1 MFLNNPRPYLCVV
14 DYQECLTYLFSKL
27 PMFSRTGPAAIKP
40 DLTNTLALCNHL
52 GNPQNK
58 FKSIHIAGTNGKGSV
73 SHMLASI
80 FQEQGY
86 KTGLYTSPHLKDFR
100 ERIKINGEMISKEA
114 VVDFTDR
121 IKHFIEEIEP
131 SFFEVTVGMAFE
143 YFAENKVDLAIIETG
158 LGGRL
163 DSTNVIDPE
172 ISVITNIGFDHMS
185 LLGNTLE
192 AISTEKAGIIKK
204 EKPVVVGR
212 TQMETVGVFK
222 EKSHSMNAPIFFAD
236 EEYSVGDVNQSADLL
251 TFNISNKNKFT
262 RKITSNLNSL
272 YQLENIRTV
281 VATIDHLS
289 KTSFHIEEHS
299 LIDGIRKTS
308 SNTGLR
314 GRWEKIS
321 DQPTVIIDVGHN
333 PDGIK
338 EIIRQLSN
346 STYKNLFIIIG
357 LSKDKDYLEILS
369 MLPKEAEYG
378 FTQANIPRALE
389 ADTLKDEALKFGL
402 KGQAFSDVNLALGD
416 AKSKANAEDLI
427 LICGSLFVIG
437 ELEF

>member
-1 MFLNNPRPYLCVV
+1 
-14 DYQECLTYLFSKL
+14 
-27 PMFSRTGPAAIKP
+27 MFSRTGPAAIKP
-40 DLTNTLALCNHL
+40 DLTNTLALCNQL

-100 ERIKINGEMISKEA
+100 ERIKINGEMISQQA
-114 VVDFTDR
+114 VVDFTDS
-121 IKHFIEEIEP
+121 IKTFIEEIEP
-131 SFFEVTVGMAFE
+131 SFFEVTVGMAFH
-143 YFAENKVDLAIIETG
+143 YFAEKNVDIAIIETG

-163 DSTNVIDPE
+163 DSTNIIDPE

-204 EKPVVVGR
+204 NKPVVIGK
-212 TQMETVGVFK
+212 TQTETSEVFR
-222 EKSHSMNAPIFFAD
+222 EKAILMNAPIFFAD
-236 EEYSVGDVNQSADLL
+236 EEYSVSDVNQERDLL
-251 TFNISNKNKFT
+251 TFTISNKNNYS
-262 RKITSNLNSL
+262 RKISSNLNSL

-281 VATIDHLS
+281 VATIDHLD
-289 KTSFHIEEHS
+289 KTPFKIQEKS
-299 LIDGIRKTS
+299 LVDGIRKTT

-314 GRWEKIS
+314 GRWEKIGEHPS
-321 DQPTVIIDVGHN
+321 IIIDVGHN

-346 STYKNLFIIIG
+346 STYNKLHVIVG

-369 MLPKEAEYG
+369 MLPKDAEYG
-378 FTQANIPRALE
+378 FTQANIPRALDAE
-389 ADTLKDEALKFGL
+389 TLMRQALNFGL
-402 KGQAFSDVNLALGD
+402 HGQAFNNVNLALD
-416 AKSKANAEDLI
+416 HAKSIANAEDLI